1 MLNKIKSFAFIF
13 AALLPIVGFAAPV
26 TIPQLVNLNTP
37 AGNDLLMIIDSSDT
51 TQGSSGSN
59 KKITY
64 GNLFSNVGNMTFSD
78 DAILRS
84 GSTSGDTVN
93 FSTYENDTG
102 TTRTLMQLVSGDI
115 PYLLLSGSANATV
128 NIYSAT
134 LGIVAAPVVVTSSSI
149 TMTNA
154 GTIGTTTTDAN
165 SLTLRGYDVD
175 GTAYKNFVT
184 ILNGN
189 TPQMAWAS
197 PAGTLSTIDNVYIGL
212 ATPVTGAFS
221 GLTLSNAGYLRGTTT
236 TAENFGL
243 QAYDVDG
250 AAYKTFV
257 TFQNG
262 DVPQMAIYPL
272 AGTLGTID
280 NTAIGLAAPS
290 TGSFTTLTTSSTVS
304 HKAGSGS
311 TTFAPSGVINKNFTV
326 VGNVGTG
333 QDVLMTYTLPANTLG
348 GSGCVKKEFA
358 GTSANNVNAKTVEV
372 YLAGGLINT
381 ITLTTSA
388 INAWEG
394 YVLICSTGTN
404 TQRYWTRLTK
414 NGGTTGVYQG
424 TGALDTTGTIVMDVR
439 GTATA
444 DNDITQTADIT
455 YYQ

>member
-1 MLNKIKSFAFIF
+1 MKKF
-13 AALLPIVGFAAPV
+13 LLGLLCLIPLLVNAAP
-26 TIPQLVNLNTP
+26 TVNLATDPPLLSDP
-37 AGNDLLMIIDSSDT
+37 AAADKLIIIDDSETPDKVKRILYSDFFKNT
-51 TQGSSGSN
+51 
-59 KKITY
+59 
-64 GNLFSNVGNMTFSD
+64 GNLTLASTAAIRTSAVSGNYYDFSV
-78 DAILRS
+78 
-84 GSTSGDTVN
+84 
-93 FSTYENDTG
+93 YENDTANYRTVGRCVAGDTPYCSWAG
-102 TTRTLMQLVSGDI
+102 T
-115 PYLLLSGSANATV
+115 ANAV
-128 NIYSAT
+128 LLIDAAT
-134 LGIVAAPVVVTSSSI
+134 LGGISPVAVTASSL
-149 TMTNA
+149 TMSNG
-154 GTIGTTTTDAN
+154 GTIGTTTTNAN

-175 GTAYKNFVT
+175 GAAYKNFMT

-212 ATPVTGAFS
+212 ATPVTGAFT

-250 AAYKTFV
+250 AAYKTFI

-262 DVPQMAIYPL
+262 NTPQMAIYPL

-304 HKAGSGS
+304 HKAGTGS
-311 TTFAPSGVINKNFTV
+311 TTFTPAGVINKNFTV

-333 QDVLMTYTLPANTLG
+333 QDVLMTYTLPVNTLG

-358 GTSANNVNAKTVEV
+358 GTSANNANAKTVEV

-381 ITLTTSA
+381 IALTTNT

-404 TQRYWTRLTK
+404 TQRYWTRITK
-414 NGGTTGVYQG
+414 NGGTSGVYQG
-424 TGALDTTGTIVMDVR
+424 TGALDTTATIVMNVR

-455 YYQ
+455 YFQ